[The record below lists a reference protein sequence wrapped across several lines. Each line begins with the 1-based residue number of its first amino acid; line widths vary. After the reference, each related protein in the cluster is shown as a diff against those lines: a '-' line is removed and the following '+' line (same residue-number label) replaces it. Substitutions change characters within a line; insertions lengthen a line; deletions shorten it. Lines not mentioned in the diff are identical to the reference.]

1 MDKYYLTLD
10 HSKIQR
16 DPTTSQGASQGASQ
30 PIKHS
35 PKQLTAIKSSEINKS
50 PSPKTLKKNISNENF
65 IKFQWA
71 WIL

>member
-10 HSKIQR
+10 QSKIQQ
-16 DPTTSQGASQGASQ
+16 DLTTNQPISQ
-30 PIKHS
+30 PISSLIKNS
-35 PKQLTAIKSSEINKS
+35 PKIRNDVKII

-71 WIL
+71 WVL

>member
-16 DPTTSQGASQGASQ
+16 DMTTSQGANQ

-35 PKQLTAIKSSEINKS
+35 PKQLTTIKSSEINKS

-65 IKFQWA
+65 IKFQWP
-71 WIL
+71 WLL

>member
-1 MDKYYLTLD
+1 MDKYYLILD
-10 HSKIQR
+10 QSEIKR
-16 DPTTSQGASQGASQ
+16 DPTTRQPTSQGASQ

>member
-10 HSKIQR
+10 QSKIQQ
-16 DPTTSQGASQGASQ
+16 DLTTNQPISQ
-30 PIKHS
+30 PISSLIKNS
-35 PKQLTAIKSSEINKS
+35 PKIRNDVKII

>member
-16 DPTTSQGASQGASQ
+16 DMTTSQGASQ

-35 PKQLTAIKSSEINKS
+35 PKQLTTIKSSEINKS

-65 IKFQWA
+65 IKFQWP
-71 WIL
+71 WLL